1 MASINTIK
9 VLDFLESN
17 GAGAKFTAK
26 QVQQALGVE
35 KVQQITG
42 AVLTIE
48 RKGKKAGVDYIERF
62 SMPTEIQNPD
72 GTTTVKDVKYFTL
85 TEAGMNLTIE

>member
-1 MASINTIK
+1 MASVNTVK
-9 VLDFLESN
+9 VLDFLKSN

-26 QVQQALGVE
+26 QVQEALGIE
-35 KVQQITG
+35 KVQQVTG

-48 RKGKKAGVDYIERF
+48 RKGKKEGAAYIERF

-72 GTTTVKDVKYFTL
+72 GTTVVKDVKYFTL
-85 TEAGMNLTIE
+85 TEAGMSLTIE